1 MNKVIVEKHDGYAVV
16 SLNRPDSM
24 NALSR
29 ELRDDFVAALE
40 DCQADE
46 VIRVLIITGKGKA
59 FSAGFD
65 LKELAAPES
74 GTAAETADNII
85 ARAMEAF
92 EGPIIGAINGHAITG
107 GFELALACDVII
119 ASEQARFADT
129 HARVGILAGWGLSQ
143 RLPRLIGLS
152 RAKELSL
159 TGRPLFAQEAYEW
172 GLVNRVVTAD
182 ELLPSAIAMAEEM
195 CACVPHIMREYK
207 KLIDDG
213 FSMPLNEAMV
223 YEEKIAIE
231 SAKNAAAHL
240 VASRREAVIEKGR
253 SEKN

>member
-46 VIRVLIITGKGKA
+46 LIRVLIITGKGKA

-92 EGPIIGAINGHAITG
+92 EGPIIGA
-107 GFELALACDVII
+107 
-119 ASEQARFADT
+119 
-129 HARVGILAGWGLSQ
+129 
-143 RLPRLIGLS
+143 
-152 RAKELSL
+152 
-159 TGRPLFAQEAYEW
+159 
-172 GLVNRVVTAD
+172 
-182 ELLPSAIAMAEEM
+182 
-195 CACVPHIMREYK
+195 
-207 KLIDDG
+207 
-213 FSMPLNEAMV
+213 
-223 YEEKIAIE
+223 
-231 SAKNAAAHL
+231 
-240 VASRREAVIEKGR
+240 
-253 SEKN
+253 